1 MNSPYET
8 IRRALK
14 AGDTV
19 ILDGGV
25 STELERRGAPMV
37 EGAWSG
43 RVAIDA
49 WDVLVDTHRAY
60 IDAGSNIITAN
71 TYASSRLVLEPTGL
85 GDKVEEINRRSLE
98 AALTARERCAAPD
111 VAVAGSI
118 SHMLPMAIG
127 DRGHGFTER
136 TNLTR
141 DSLFAAFQEMASYHA
156 AGGADLILLEMMS
169 LPDLMSVLF
178 DAVADVSLPVWC
190 GLSAKRKTADGAISA
205 WHDETVPFSDNVA
218 RAAERGFEV
227 MGIMHTSAELI
238 ADTVPLMRERYSGPL
253 MAYPDSG
260 YFKMPHWQFVDTLT
274 PREFRDFAQDWVEK
288 GVQIVGGCCG
298 LGPEHIAAIADL

>member
-1 MNSPYET
+1 MNSPYDR

-14 AGDTV
+14 TGDTV

-43 RVAIDA
+43 KVAIDA

-98 AALTARERCAAPD
+98 AALTARERCGAPD

-118 SHMLPMAIG
+118 SHMLPMATG
-127 DRGHGFTER
+127 AHGHGSTER
-136 TNLTR
+136 SNLSR
-141 DSLFAAFQEMASYHA
+141 DILFAAFQEMASYHA
-156 AGGADLILLEMMS
+156 AGGADLLLLEMMS

-190 GLSAKRKTADGAISA
+190 GLSAKRKIADGPISA

-227 MGIMHTSAELI
+227 MGIMHTSADLI
-238 ADTVPLMRERYSGPL
+238 ADTVPLMREHYSGPL

-260 YFKMPHWQFVDTLT
+260 YFEMPHWRFVDTLT
-274 PREFRDFAQDWVEK
+274 PLEFRDFVRGWVEL

-298 LGPEHIAAIADL
+298 LGPEHISAIADL